1 MHRPI
6 LVLPA
11 GAFNIQHVV
20 LKASFRNAPLRRAVQ
35 RKCADS
41 EITRARH
48 DSSMAPK
55 MGPRCHKIAP
65 RWSHSFD
72 SNQQQVSPPQP
83 GASPA
88 MPDSSSTAPAAPEH
102 VQPIAWS
109 YLKDN
114 LVPRLWK
121 KVPLVR
127 RRETSIR
134 AWPRRDEHTR
144 AARADTSI
152 RAEVLQRRAYAR
164 SSRGH
169 EHTRG
174 ARAETRICAE
184 LAQR

>member
-114 LVPRLWK
+114 LVPRLRK

-144 AARADTSI
+144 VAA
-152 RAEVLQRRAYAR
+152 QRRAYAR
-164 SSRGH
+164 S
-169 EHTRG
+169 
-174 ARAETRICAE
+174 RAERRAE
-184 LAQR
+184 ERAYMIRALPQRSSYVTEPRN

>member
-1 MHRPI
+1 MQGCDDRGDRSRKRAEVREREREACNCRQTCERTVRTNNYA
-6 LVLPA
+6 LL
-11 GAFNIQHVV
+11 
-20 LKASFRNAPLRRAVQ
+20 AS
-35 RKCADS
+35 
-41 EITRARH
+41 
-48 DSSMAPK
+48 
-55 MGPRCHKIAP
+55 G
-65 RWSHSFD
+65 SHSFD

-114 LVPRLWK
+114 LVPRLRK

-144 AARADTSI
+144 AARAETSI
-152 RAEVLQRRAYAR
+152 RAEPCRET
-164 SSRGH
+164 S
-169 EHTRG
+169 RG
-174 ARAETRICAE
+174 ARLHDPGTAPKK
-184 LAQR
+184 